1 MKNLFKMTLVLV
13 AVALTMTSCDCFK
26 KMAKKSS
33 EVTITC
39 TPDVLV
45 LNNGKV
51 VATIDAATGE
61 ITKLVISW
69 DATGDISKV
78 YGGKGTIAA
87 STTVT
92 YTNFGW

>member
-1 MKNLFKMTLVLV
+1 MYE
-13 AVALTMTSCDCFK
+13 
-26 KMAKKSS
+26 KS
-33 EVTITC
+33 
-39 TPDVLV
+39 
-45 LNNGKV
+45 NNGKV

-69 DATGDISKV
+69 DASAEISKV
-78 YGGKGTIAA
+78 YGSEATLSA